1 MPPVLLQRFQAF
13 FRSEWF
19 PTVPLIVMGGT
30 LAWVG
35 VFSAEPPR
43 AIGSSGVA
51 ESRHQDLVI
60 ASDPLPTAS
69 TARLAGFEVLRSQ
82 HTQPPLTEPLRSPSG
97 RMVAPGTMDPLGYR
111 LPLDVIYEP
120 YRPARQGTQPDVG
133 HVPSAPPA
141 LSGPDDGSNALRGGS
156 PFEEHRLGPDDGHTQ
171 NETSIDVV
179 GNTVIGGWNQYIDGG
194 GLVMGV
200 GRSTDGGH
208 TWTSTTIAGHTALS
222 DPAVKSSGGGN
233 WFFAYL
239 ANGGPGGTDIDIYV
253 RRSTDDGASWLSPV
267 DASQNGSFDDK
278 PYIATRGNDV
288 LVGWADFGFSPAKLK
303 TSRSTNGGTSFGAIT
318 ILSVNSTAGNG
329 ACPVIA
335 PNGDYFMFWRDSF
348 QDSLWVS
355 RSTNQGTS
363 WTPDRGI
370 VGMNPLPTP
379 LPGNFRVVNL
389 PSAAVDPLTGDLVV
403 VWNDQLLGNPDI
415 LSVRSTD
422 SGATWS
428 APVRV
433 NDDAG
438 TAAQWFPWI
447 CFDENGVAHVV
458 WYDRRNDASD
468 IDVYYAKST
477 DGGQTFEANVR
488 ITAESFPVVLPWET
502 TLKFIGDYNGIAAS
516 ATTIYPFYQDSRRGE
531 QDVYVSLLPNGTTDV
546 TSPDLTAASWSMH
559 ASPNP
564 FETSTR
570 IILRQAPPAIESE
583 VPVAILDASGRRVRS
598 LLAEPVGD
606 ELHAVWDGNDAGGR
620 RAAAGVYYVRARD
633 DESLEA
639 RIVRV
644 R

>member
-1 MPPVLLQRFQAF
+1 MLSRNSLFVGAPITFGIVLASVSLIPSGPPAPQGLTGFDVL
-13 FRSEWF
+13 
-19 PTVPLIVMGGT
+19 
-30 LAWVG
+30 
-35 VFSAEPPR
+35 
-43 AIGSSGVA
+43 
-51 ESRHQDLVI
+51 
-60 ASDPLPTAS
+60 
-69 TARLAGFEVLRSQ
+69 RLAR
-82 HTQPPLTEPLRSPSG
+82 TQPPLEGPVRSPSG
-97 RMVAPGTMDPLGYR
+97 RIVQPGAVDPLGYR

-120 YRPARQGTQPDVG
+120 YRPAPRDEHGNLLPQGPREAYENLGTEDERG
-133 HVPSAPPA
+133 SREE
-141 LSGPDDGSNALRGGS
+141 SSRTRDDARGTMRGA
-156 PFEEHRLGPDDGHTQ
+156 PFEEHRLGPDDDHTE

-179 GNTVIGGWNQYIDGG
+179 GNTVIGGWNQYLDGG

-208 TWTSTTIAGHTALS
+208 TWASSTITGHTALS
-222 DPAVKSSGGGN
+222 DPAVKSPGGGK
-233 WFFAYL
+233 WYFAYL
-239 ANGGPGGTDIDIYV
+239 ASGGPGGGDIDIYV
-253 RRSTDDGASWLSPV
+253 RRSTDDGATWSSPV

-278 PYIATRGNDV
+278 PYIASRGDDV

-303 TSRSTNGGTSFGAIT
+303 TSRSTNGGASFSAIT
-318 ILSVNSTAGNG
+318 ILSNNSTAGNG

-355 RSTNQGTS
+355 RSTDRGTS
-363 WTPDRGI
+363 WSPDRGI
-370 VGMNPLPTP
+370 VGMNPLPST

-422 SGATWS
+422 SGSTWS

-438 TAAQWFPWI
+438 TSAQWFPWI
-447 CFDENGVAHVV
+447 AFDENGVAHVV

-477 DGGQTFEANVR
+477 DRGVTFAENVR
-488 ITAESFPVVLPWET
+488 VTEQSFPVVLPSDT
-502 TLKFIGDYNGIAAS
+502 TLRFIGDYNGIAAN
-516 ATTIYPFYQDSRRGE
+516 ATTVFPFFQDSRRGE
-531 QDVYVSLLPNGTTDV
+531 QDVYVALLPNGTTDV
-546 TSPDLTAASWSMH
+546 DAPELAASDTWSMM
-559 ASPNP
+559 AAPNP
-564 FETSTR
+564 FELSTR
-570 IILRQAPPAIESE
+570 IVLRRKEGSSPASAAVDVI
-583 VPVAILDASGRRVRS
+583 VLDAAGRKVRA
-598 LLAEPVGD
+598 LVAESAGSEISVS
-606 ELHAVWDGNDAGGR
+606 WDGNDAEGR
-620 RAAAGVYYVRARD
+620 PVAAGVYYARVQAD
-633 DESLEA
+633 GVSPDAPASGT